1 LGPWSIVE
9 NKFQWPF
16 SIILITLIGKEVHD
30 EHRSIWAYVESW
42 YQERENDMG
51 ERLGNSVLI
60 VDDTEANIDV
70 LVESLGEEYDVRVA
84 MSGQSALDQVEQ
96 EAPDIIL
103 LDIMMPGMDGY
114 EVCRRLKEKEQTRAI
129 PIIFLTAMTES
140 QNEKR
145 GLDLGAVDYIIKPFN
160 PGLVKARVRNHLEL
174 KRYRDHLEELVAKRT
189 EEKMLIIHTFGMIVD
204 PIVRDRMIEGK
215 IELGGETRDTTVLF
229 MDIRGFTSFSQA
241 MTPRELL
248 LFMKEYFDVTGE
260 VIKAQGGTIIEY
272 VGDGTMAL
280 FGAPL
285 PIEDHALKACA
296 AALLMQQTL
305 EKQRKIWQEQGKPII
320 NSGIGIHTGSMLVG
334 NIGSSERYKYGAIG
348 DSVNMGSRLQEL
360 TKVYGVP
367 IITSEHTIS
376 QVKTSF
382 HVRELDCVN
391 MRGRTSEI
399 KIYEIMGF
407 RDQALP
413 EDKIMLIEAYEEALR
428 HYYSKD
434 NRRALELFKKCL
446 ELLPGDKPSQ
456 ILSSRLESS

>member
-1 LGPWSIVE
+1 
-9 NKFQWPF
+9 
-16 SIILITLIGKEVHD
+16 
-30 EHRSIWAYVESW
+30 
-42 YQERENDMG
+42 MG
-51 ERLGNSVLI
+51 DRLGNSILI

-70 LVESLGEEYDVRVA
+70 LVESLGDDYEVRVA
-84 MSGQSALDQVEQ
+84 MSGQSALDQVAQ

-103 LDIMMPGMDGY
+103 LDIMMPEMDGY
-114 EVCRRLKEKEQTRAI
+114 EVCQRLKEEEKTRAI
-129 PIIFLTAMTES
+129 PIIFLTAMTEYR
-140 QNEKR
+140 NEKR
-145 GLDLGAVDYIIKPFN
+145 GLDLGAVDYITKPFN
-160 PGLVKARVRNHLEL
+160 PDIVKARVRNHLEL

-189 EEKMLIIHTFGMIVD
+189 EEKMLIINTFGMIVD
-204 PIVRDRMIEGK
+204 PVVRDRMLEGK

-229 MDIRGFTSFSQA
+229 MDIRGFTSFSQV

-260 VIKAQGGTIIEY
+260 VIKAQCGTIIEY
-272 VGDGTMAL
+272 VGDETMAL

-296 AALLMQQTL
+296 AALLMQQVL
-305 EKQRKIWQEQGKPII
+305 DKQRKIWQEQGKPII

-367 IITSEHTIS
+367 IIASEHTIS
-376 QVKTSF
+376 QVKTNF

-399 KIYEIMGF
+399 KIFEIMGS
-407 RDQALP
+407 RDQASD
-413 EDKIMLIEAYEEALR
+413 EEKTMLTGVYEEALS

-434 NRRALELFKKCL
+434 NGRALELFKKCI
-446 ELLPGDKPSQ
+446 ELVPGDRPSE
-456 ILSSRLESS
+456 LFVSRLES